1 MLMSIKRKRSPGL
14 SGQSLPQQVSRN
26 QEKNTIDRI
35 YWMSILYVEC
45 VKHYH
50 TLYSV
55 YEGALSEPNREGG
68 VNPPRSRRCKGR
80 GQGIR
85 HWGQPREGAFVR

>member
-1 MLMSIKRKRSPGL
+1 MSIKRKRSPGL

-68 VNPPRSRRCKGR
+68 VNPPRSAAVKEEDKAYATGDNP
-80 GQGIR
+80 GKALLSD
-85 HWGQPREGAFVR
+85 EA